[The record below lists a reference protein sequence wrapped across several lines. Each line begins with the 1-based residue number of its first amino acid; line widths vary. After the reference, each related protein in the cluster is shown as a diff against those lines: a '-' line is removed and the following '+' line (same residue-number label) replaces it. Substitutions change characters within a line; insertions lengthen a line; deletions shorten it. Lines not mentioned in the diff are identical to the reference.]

1 MVDNAFK
8 QMLIDIVGEKFM
20 DSFRQNNTADY
31 IDIFSA
37 FKRKK
42 REKMG
47 EYFIHQ
53 EINLVIS
60 PCFLEKY
67 NEDMG
72 TDVSKRTL
80 ETRYAKSL
88 KWSGDK
94 MRIDIDL
101 FRSFF
106 HPANVKLVICIR
118 EILSKP
124 EAIGTKVILIVG
136 GFSECQIVQDAI
148 RKAFPE
154 CRVVVPHEAGLAV
167 LKGAVLFGHSIIS
180 DDDNTPVLE
189 EGDNKLVVALNNKK
203 IYNTTTEDRGSY
215 ATTDRLF
222 GKCAIL

>member
-1 MVDNAFK
+1 
-8 QMLIDIVGEKFM
+8 MLIDIVGEEFM

-31 IDIFSA
+31 NDIFSA

-42 REKMG
+42 REKLG
-47 EYFIHQ
+47 EYFINRK
-53 EINLVIS
+53 INLLIS

-67 NEDMG
+67 KKDIG

-80 ETRYAKSL
+80 DTRYAKLL

-101 FRSFF
+101 YQSFF
-106 HPANVKLVICIR
+106 DPVNEKIIHCIR

-124 EAIGTKVILIVG
+124 KVIETKVILMVG
-136 GFSECQIVQDAI
+136 GFSECEIVQDAI

-167 LKGAVLFGHSIIS
+167 L
-180 DDDNTPVLE
+180 
-189 EGDNKLVVALNNKK
+189 
-203 IYNTTTEDRGSY
+203 
-215 ATTDRLF
+215 
-222 GKCAIL
+222 